1 MLFECVYH
9 EKALIQRE
17 KTKRCILS
25 LCQHRS
31 GSSHFISWSSRIHCR
46 PLFAAALPGTCICF
60 ISSRLIADS
69 QTRRL
74 SFSFDLHVIVTARSF
89 RDLAVPLILS
99 KPKDPGWSSLIPTL
113 QLQLNTI
120 NEDTI
125 SGMEKFQT
133 GKTNDL
139 GFLPGL
145 MIDGNREV
153 MQIFAIR
160 TEVRGK
166 SLKIS
171 GSVIC
176 QRKLLA

>member
-1 MLFECVYH
+1 MHLV
-9 EKALIQRE
+9 ALSASVWILTLYFMIQSNPLQ
-17 KTKRCILS
+17 TSVRCRVARYLHLIY
-25 LCQHRS
+25 
-31 GSSHFISWSSRIHCR
+31 FF
-46 PLFAAALPGTCICF
+46 PT
-60 ISSRLIADS
+60 LIADS

-74 SFSFDLHVIVTARSF
+74 FFSFDLHVIITARSF
-89 RDLAVPLILS
+89 RDLEVPLILS